1 MGRWQN
7 EANWPIIKPPAEQG
21 WAPLPVK
28 GNLRAFPRQGKQ
40 DLSNT
45 GSQGPRWFLSAKT
58 NFKVHTFVWYFC
70 FQGLWKIFCR
80 GDMFWL
86 LTFFLC
92 LNLDVTHA
100 P

>member
-7 EANWPIIKPPAEQG
+7 ETNWPIIKPPAEQG

-45 GSQGPRWFLSAKT
+45 GSQGPAGFSPQRQTLKCIHLSGISV
-58 NFKVHTFVWYFC
+58 FKDYGRFSDEGIC
-70 FQGLWKIFCR
+70 FGC
-80 GDMFWL
+80 
-86 LTFFLC
+86 
-92 LNLDVTHA
+92 
-100 P
+100 